1 MSRESKIYFFWTDN
15 AVASFIG
22 SPFQMQMP
30 ICGSEMGVNSFEIVE
45 SYPKANEE
53 SKDFPILKNSN
64 CIVFFTIYASSLIKN
79 LFCIEMI
86 LCSHQQNCSENHF
99 VADIVL
105 LCTTQKSVASQLLPI
120 LKVCSNTCFKCQGK
134 PYPVCIL

>member
-1 MSRESKIYFFWTDN
+1 MSRESKIYFSWTDN

-79 LFCIEMI
+79 LFRINTM
-86 LCSHQQNCSENHF
+86 LCSHQQNCTENHF
-99 VADIVL
+99 AADIVA
-105 LCTTQKSVASQLLPI
+105 LCTTQKSVASQLLSDIKSVPNI
-120 LKVCSNTCFKCQGK
+120 CFKCELK
-134 PYPVCIL
+134 PYPVCIS